1 MTMTTADAQPRPY
14 QDIDVEATET
24 GVFRLSLNRPE
35 RLNALTYEMLD
46 EVKDALARANADANV
61 RCIVLQGRG
70 RAFCAG
76 DNIKGQGDLGSDFD
90 PFNRYLEF
98 GYVSVIKAIRATPKP
113 VIAKIQGYAMG
124 AGLELALST
133 DVRIV
138 ARDATLGIPFISIG
152 ATGATYQLA
161 RMIGPT
167 RTLELLFTAR
177 RLSGDEALDLGI
189 ATRAV
194 AATELDE
201 CANDWAE
208 RLSALPTRVMGLM
221 KRAVYRASEQS
232 LQEGLEESALNALV
246 AQFLADR
253 SEGAAAWREHRPPRF
268 TNKLRQPV
276 VEVTE
281 AR

>member
-1 MTMTTADAQPRPY
+1 MTEAGAQLGPY
-14 QDIDVEATET
+14 QDIDVETTEA

-35 RLNALTYEMLD
+35 RLNALTYEMLH
-46 EVKDALARANADANV
+46 EVKDALARANVDPDV
-61 RCIVLQGRG
+61 RCIVLPGPWPGILRRRQHQGPG
-70 RAFCAG
+70 RPWLGLRSIQPLPPLRLCQRH
-76 DNIKGQGDLGSDFD
+76 QGDPLDAEAGHRQD
-90 PFNRYLEF
+90 P
-98 GYVSVIKAIRATPKP
+98 GH
-113 VIAKIQGYAMG
+113 AMG

-177 RLSGDEALDLGI
+177 RLSGDEALDFGI

-194 AATELDE
+194 AASELEE
-201 CANDWAE
+201 CTNDWAE
-208 RLSALPTRVMGLM
+208 RLSVLPTRVMGLM

-232 LQEGLEESALNALV
+232 LQEGLEESAVNALI

-253 SEGAAAWREHRPPRF
+253 SEGAAAWRENRPPRF
-268 TNKLRQPV
+268 TNQLRSPV
-276 VEVTE
+276 VDATE